1 MFLCVLKKIKRYKM
15 SGDSR
20 FGSLILTE
28 SREGIVCFQK
38 LKSLCM

>member
-1 MFLCVLKKIKRYKM
+1 MCFKKIKRYKM

-20 FGSLILTE
+20 FSSLILTE

-38 LKSLCM
+38 TKSVCM